1 MYIYIYIYNVTL
13 NFKLDHK
20 MREIKH
26 VRNIVT
32 LWIAHI
38 MINYKYKVLDPKAQN
53 MIYPSRWPSS
63 PNYKKSDIN

>member
-1 MYIYIYIYNVTL
+1 
-13 NFKLDHK
+13 

>member
-1 MYIYIYIYNVTL
+1 
-13 NFKLDHK
+13 

-26 VRNIVT
+26 VRNTVT

-53 MIYPSRWPSS
+53 MKYPSRWPSS